1 MSDRIDFLT
10 FASRIARE
18 EGRATMLPVI
28 EKELLHYEIL
38 QALEAKGLLE
48 TLVFQGGTCL
58 RLCHGADR
66 YSEDLDFA
74 GGSDFDGRSLLEA
87 KTEIEQMLERRYDVE
102 VRVSE
107 PKRSILDAR
116 DTGVTVENWRISVIT
131 AAARP
136 DVPQQRISIQIAS
149 VPAYTRELRSLSVNY
164 ADLPASYSNVIL
176 ISESLEEICA
186 DKLLSFVC
194 SGHIRH
200 RDLWDLRWLA
210 RRPGF
215 DGAKIPALV
224 RRKILDYREMERF
237 SDMLSNRVSAVS
249 EIINGAEFMAQMRR
263 FLPSSIIDETLARE
277 KFRLQMSAEILG
289 LYEPLMLRQE

>member
-1 MSDRIDFLT
+1 MSDRIEFRA
-10 FASRIARE
+10 FASRITAE
-18 EGRATMLPVI
+18 QGRATMLPVI

-58 RLCHGADR
+58 RLCYGADR

-74 GGSDFDGRSLLEA
+74 GGPDFTGQSLLDA
-87 KTEIEQMLERRYDVE
+87 KTEIERTLERRYDVQ
-102 VRVSE
+102 VRVSQ
-107 PKRSILDAR
+107 PRRSTVDAR
-116 DTGVTVENWRISVIT
+116 STGVTVENWRISVIT

-136 DVPQQRISIQIAS
+136 DIPQQRVSIQIAP
-149 VPAYTRELRSLSVNY
+149 VPAYTRELRPLAVNY

-176 ISESLEEICA
+176 ISESFEEICA

-200 RDLWDLRWLA
+200 WDLWDLRWLA

-215 DGAKIPALV
+215 DRAKVPALITRKIP
-224 RRKILDYREMERF
+224 DYGESERF
-237 SDMLSNRVSAVS
+237 ADMVGSRVSAIS
-249 EIINGAEFMAQMRR
+249 EIIDGAEFMAQMRR
-263 FLPSSIIDETLARE
+263 FLPSSVIDDTLAKE
-277 KFRLQMSAEILG
+277 KFRVQMAAEIG
-289 LYEPLMLRQE
+289 ELYELLESRER